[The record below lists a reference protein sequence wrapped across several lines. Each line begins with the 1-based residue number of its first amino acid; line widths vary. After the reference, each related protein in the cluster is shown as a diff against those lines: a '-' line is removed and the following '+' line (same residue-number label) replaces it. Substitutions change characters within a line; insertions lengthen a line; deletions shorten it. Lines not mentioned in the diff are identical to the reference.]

1 MSDTRGVPRRCME
14 HNMRCTSA
22 LKTVRT
28 KGYRFLIN
36 RINGT
41 GGVGGWGLGIGEDAF
56 DACASSI
63 FDLRFDTCVVFSLF
77 WFLLHG
83 LTIDPHFRKSST
95 VTGTMSTAKNVCISF
110 HQCPCNIV
118 YLFNGACS
126 WLEVKKKSSM
136 NVSIPTTCTRHRMT
150 LELYSTLCIC
160 TNPRCTTHL
169 PCSRPRGW
177 TIVRIPQLWVHTT
190 PQKRR

>member
-1 MSDTRGVPRRCME
+1 
-14 HNMRCTSA
+14 MRSMH
-22 LKTVRT
+22 VRH
-28 KGYRFLIN
+28 R
-36 RINGT
+36 
-41 GGVGGWGLGIGEDAF
+41 
-56 DACASSI
+56 SSI
-63 FDLRFDTCVVFSLF
+63 CVLNSRGDRGDGVIYGDVLLKPELGVDTCVVFSLF